1 MQPILMSLNEI
12 PGVIGSMMFNAQDS
26 YVAHLLPPRYQPY
39 QMAQVLNELRSTA
52 QMLSSWTSLDMLVV
66 GYEDGS
72 VILRRVDDMTILVL
86 AAQNLNMMKLGIAFL
101 SAATKLGTRQLERQ
115 HSSSP
120 PAQPLAQPLAAPA
133 SVADNTNQPTGNVGA
148 GGAVGTQIIEALQK
162 AFAKH
167 IGPFAKIVLNEE
179 LGKMGVGASTVAR
192 GQYDELIRALGNRLP
207 DAMKRKDFL
216 AEAAGLLR
224 RCL

>member
-101 SAATKLGTRQLERQ
+101 SAATKLGARPIDLQ
-115 HSSSP
+115 HSTSSTSP
-120 PAQPLAQPLAAPA
+120 TSA

-224 RCL
+224 R